1 MWKVKTLKR
10 EIQEEDAE
18 VAVRRAIDPL
28 SVIGL
33 VVSVASAIQGAVCN
47 FTDVCG
53 GDEVS
58 QALEK
63 LEEQA

>member
-1 MWKVKTLKR
+1 MQPLLVFATNQLHVESKTLNR
-10 EIQEEDAE
+10 EVQEEDAE

-47 FTDVCG
+47 FTDVC
-53 GDEVS
+53 
-58 QALEK
+58 
-63 LEEQA
+63 